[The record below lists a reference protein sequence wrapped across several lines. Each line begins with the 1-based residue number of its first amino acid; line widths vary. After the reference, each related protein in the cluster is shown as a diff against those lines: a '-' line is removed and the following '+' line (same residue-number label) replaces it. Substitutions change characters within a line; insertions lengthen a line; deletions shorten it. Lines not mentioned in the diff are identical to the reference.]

1 MAASLTPLWQEF
13 GRLRVVDPRAR
24 TVVARDEIQLV
35 LHVARA
41 RMTRPADVDR
51 AGLVSWGHVTEGELR
66 ALVVDEEE
74 HAYLLHLFQ
83 RGSGASVTLFYAEG

>member
-1 MAASLTPLWQEF
+1 MAASLTPLWQQF
-13 GRLRVVDPRAR
+13 GRRRVFDPRAR
-24 TVVARDEIQLV
+24 AVVGRDEIQLV
-35 LHVARA
+35 LQVARA

-51 AGLVSWGHVTEGELR
+51 AGLVSWARVSEGELR

-83 RGSGASVTLFYAEG
+83 HGPGASVALFYAEG